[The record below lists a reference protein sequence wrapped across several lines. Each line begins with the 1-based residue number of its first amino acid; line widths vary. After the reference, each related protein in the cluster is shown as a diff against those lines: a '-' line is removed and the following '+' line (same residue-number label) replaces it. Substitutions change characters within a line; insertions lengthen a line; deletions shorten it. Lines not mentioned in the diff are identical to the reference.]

1 MKKAL
6 KILVLGGLII
16 GLSLSGQPD
25 ALRAADSGGTSI
37 TKPSFQIGLD
47 IMFDADWISFNGN
60 LSLGDKSKTAGGNAV
75 PGITREV
82 RLGTIP
88 NLIRQTRKSIALVRA
103 FRTTTI
109 CLAKE
114 WLSD

>member
-6 KILVLGGLII
+6 KILVLGGLIV

-25 ALRAADSGGTSI
+25 ALKAADSGGTTI

-47 IMFDADWISFNGN
+47 IRFDTDWISFNGN
-60 LSLGDKSKTAGGNAV
+60 LSVGEKGETVNGN
-75 PGITREV
+75 TRRGVTHEV
-82 RLGTIP
+82 RLGTLP

-103 FRTTTI
+103 FRTTTM
-109 CLAKE
+109 CLARE